1 MLMFWYIQTEITLFI
16 ISFVDNLIKSFDLLS
31 FLFTGNTTQLLNF
44 FTRLERRQRSD
55 KRVAYFLKKTSKN
68 YLVKKSK
75 CLNLVIL
82 M

>member
-1 MLMFWYIQTEITLFI
+1 MFWYIQTEITLYI

-55 KRVAYFLKKTSKN
+55 KRVAYLFEKN
-68 YLVKKSK
+68 K
-75 CLNLVIL
+75 
-82 M
+82 

>member
-1 MLMFWYIQTEITLFI
+1 MFWYIQTEITLFI

-55 KRVAYFLKKTSKN
+55 ERVAYLFEKN
-68 YLVKKSK
+68 KQKLFS
-75 CLNLVIL
+75 
-82 M
+82 